1 VRLENKVAIITGGA
15 QGIGEGCVRR
25 FVAEGAKVV
34 FADIDAERGDRLATE
49 LRAEGAEVVF
59 IACDISTAKSA
70 ATLLETALTKFGRLD
85 SVVCAA
91 GIAPTASFLD
101 LAEADFDAVMKVNL
115 NGPMLLGQAAARH
128 WVAAGQR
135 GASIVNVTSVSA
147 KLAGAT
153 QASYCASKGAL
164 DSLTRVMAVALAPHG
179 IRVNNLAPGPTRTG
193 LANAV
198 WENEEALA
206 PVLSRT
212 PLGRFAEPE
221 EQAAVAVFLVSDDA
235 SFMTGESL
243 YVDGGR
249 LALNYTVP
257 IKPRSERTR

>member
-1 VRLENKVAIITGGA
+1 MRVRLEGKVAIITGGA

-34 FADIDAERGDRLATE
+34 FADIAADKGEAVARDLENSSA
-49 LRAEGAEVVF
+49 VF
-59 IACDISTAKSA
+59 VACDISKAESA
-70 ATLLETALTKFGRLD
+70 ATLVDTALSKFGRLD
-85 SVVCAA
+85 CIVCAA

-128 WVAAGQR
+128 WVRTGQR
-135 GASIVNVTSVSA
+135 GSIVNVTSVSA
-147 KLAGAT
+147 RLAGAA

-164 DSLTRVMAVALAPHG
+164 DSLTRVMAVALAPYG
-179 IRVNNLAPGPTRTG
+179 IRVNALAPGPTRTG
-193 LANAV
+193 MADSV
-198 WENEEALA
+198 WENEDALA

-212 PLGRFAEPE
+212 PLGRFAEPD
-221 EQAAVAVFLVSDDA
+221 EQAAVAAFLVSDDA
-235 SFMTGESL
+235 SFMTGESI

-257 IKPRSERTR
+257 IKPRAERRR